1 MEFVEVQQRLKE
13 LSENLQKNSERYYN
27 IRRKFGEAKH
37 NLFIL
42 LAPKQEE
49 KDYRKASLDKQLIML
64 LHDTLEIHKP
74 EVYRY
79 YKNYIK
85 LEQNYKG
92 LKKIIEATEESI
104 RAIQSL
110 IRWQREND

>member
-1 MEFVEVQQRLKE
+1 MEFLEVEKRLRE
-13 LSENLQKNSERYYN
+13 LSENLQKNSERYYH

-64 LHDTLEIHKP
+64 LHDTPENYKP
-74 EVYRY
+74 EVYTY
-79 YKNYIK
+79 YKNFLK
-85 LEQNYKG
+85 LEQDYKG
-92 LKKIIEATEESI
+92 LGKIIEATAESI
-104 RAIQSL
+104 KAIQSL
-110 IRWQREND
+110 IRWQRESD